1 MYKELI
7 QKDIDALE
15 IQKSSSIK
23 KNNIL
28 KIVKNIG
35 AIFTGTYLHYG
46 EMPKE
51 IIFERNIAESVKLR
65 RKRIAEIEKREKNID
80 NELLKTYFTNYKSPS
95 DMYKKLRKTKG
106 ERNKDR
112 LYVIKKV
119 LNKMKRIIENVPE
132 NKIFKIEENEK
143 IINIIEHI
151 LYFNQLQSGHGLKIL
166 TPNQMLSRLPLS
178 FAQLKAGNNSEKLK
192 KEIRQFLYSLYRSKK
207 LTKQFYKS
215 LIDII

>member
-15 IQKSSSIK
+15 IQKSTSIK

-28 KIVKNIG
+28 KIVENIG
-35 AIFTGTYLHYG
+35 AIFTGTYSHYG

-65 RKRIAEIEKREKNID
+65 RKRIAEIEKGEKNTD
-80 NELLKTYFTNYKSPS
+80 NELLKSYFTNYQSPS
-95 DMYKKLRKTKG
+95 DMCKKLRKTKG

-119 LNKMKRIIENVPE
+119 LNKMKRITENVPE
-132 NKIFKIEENEK
+132 NKTFKIEEN
-143 IINIIEHI
+143 
-151 LYFNQLQSGHGLKIL
+151 
-166 TPNQMLSRLPLS
+166 
-178 FAQLKAGNNSEKLK
+178 
-192 KEIRQFLYSLYRSKK
+192 
-207 LTKQFYKS
+207 
-215 LIDII
+215 